1 MARGEPRRSLLPSQ
15 RGRVAQ
21 QLRLC
26 KQTTAHGRVL
36 ADKLLEGDGGTLVEA
51 VRGVPLIKAK
61 TTWDS
66 GFLHSFMEVHAFFS
80 SEYAGSSCLR
90 ALSVFERQTGVNK
103 ITYAGAHGR

>member
-1 MARGEPRRSLLPSQ
+1 MARGETRRSLLPSQ

-66 GFLHSFMEVHAFFS
+66 GFLHSFMEVHAFF
-80 SEYAGSSCLR
+80 CLNMP
-90 ALSVFERQTGVNK
+90 ALAVSVLLVCSNDRLG
-103 ITYAGAHGR
+103 